1 MNDGFGHEVPPRHA
15 QQTHREVTRYLIVI
29 DAGEGPAIARLLR
42 PDRTPVA
49 EFDAG
54 TEEVAQLAKGMPATT
69 GATGPEWDKA
79 LAGHTAAERAGA
91 TVYVLDI

>member
-15 QQTHREVTRYLIVI
+15 QQSHRQVSRYLIVI
-29 DAGEGPAIARLLR
+29 PTTDGAIARLFLA
-42 PDRTPVA
+42 DRTQVG

-54 TEEVAQLAKGMPATT
+54 TEEVAQLTS
-69 GATGPEWDKA
+69 GATGTAGAGGAEWDRA

-91 TVYVLDI
+91 TVYELDV

>member
-15 QQTHREVTRYLIVI
+15 QQQHRQVSRYLVVI
-29 DAGEGPAIARLLR
+29 ASTDGAIARLFGE
-42 PDRTPVA
+42 DRTQVA

-54 TEEVAQLAKGMPATT
+54 TEEVAALTHDAQPTT
-69 GATGPEWDKA
+69 GASGPEWDRA

-91 TVYVLDI
+91 TVYVLDV